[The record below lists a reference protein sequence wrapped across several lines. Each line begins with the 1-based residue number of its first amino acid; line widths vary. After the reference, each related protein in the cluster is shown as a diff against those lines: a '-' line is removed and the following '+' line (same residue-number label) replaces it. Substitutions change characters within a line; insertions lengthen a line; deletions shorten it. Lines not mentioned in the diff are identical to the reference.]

1 LCFDL
6 QKMEVRIVA
15 PITLSFIVFACI
27 ADGALL
33 GVFLRNRLPEHHLS
47 GDTKDV
53 VRLSTG
59 LVGTMAALVL
69 GLLIASANSSYDTQS
84 TQINQL
90 TAKVI
95 LLDNILA
102 QYGEETKA
110 ARQQM
115 RRAVATLADRI
126 WHENVPGTAK
136 QASFSASAAAEEA
149 YARILQLSP
158 HDDIQRSL
166 KDRAIQ
172 VYTDIAQT
180 RLLLFA
186 QASNSVPMP
195 FLVVLTFWLTF
206 IFASFS
212 LFAQLKPVVW
222 ASLLVSAVSA
232 ASAIFL
238 ILELSQPFLGLMQ
251 ISSEPLREALSPLV

>member
-1 LCFDL
+1 
-6 QKMEVRIVA
+6 VA
-15 PITLSFIVFACI
+15 PIILSCIVFACI
-27 ADGALL
+27 AGGALL
-33 GVFLRNRLPEHHLS
+33 GIFLRSKLPEHHLS

-69 GLLIASANSSYDTQS
+69 GLLIASANSTYDTQS
-84 TQINQL
+84 AQINDL

-110 ARQQM
+110 TRVQL
-115 RRAVATLADRI
+115 RRAVATSADRI

-136 QASFSASAAAEEA
+136 QASFAASAASEEA
-149 YARILQLSP
+149 YARLLQLSP
-158 HDDIQRSL
+158 HDDSQRTL
-166 KDRAIQ
+166 KDRVIQ
-172 VYTDIAQT
+172 TFTDIGQT

-186 QASNSVPMP
+186 QASNSIPMP
-195 FLVVLTFWLTF
+195 FLVLLTFWLTF
-206 IFASFS
+206 IFTSFS
-212 LFAQLKPVVW
+212 LFAEPKPVVW
-222 ASLLVSAVSA
+222 ASLFFSAVSA

-238 ILELSQPFLGLMQ
+238 ILELGHPFIGLMQ
-251 ISSEPLREALSPLV
+251 ISSEPLRDALAPLV